1 MKKEKK
7 KREHLQGMNVRP
19 SHPSTHPSI
28 QNSVEKK
35 KKKNDGFLYSKKQ
48 QREIGISHV
57 KEEEETQ
64 MKSESSIKVK
74 ITFIHP

>member
-1 MKKEKK
+1 MAFY
-7 KREHLQGMNVRP
+7 
-19 SHPSTHPSI
+19 I
-28 QNSVEKK
+28 A
-35 KKKNDGFLYSKKQ
+35 KKQ
-48 QREIGISHV
+48 QREIGISRV